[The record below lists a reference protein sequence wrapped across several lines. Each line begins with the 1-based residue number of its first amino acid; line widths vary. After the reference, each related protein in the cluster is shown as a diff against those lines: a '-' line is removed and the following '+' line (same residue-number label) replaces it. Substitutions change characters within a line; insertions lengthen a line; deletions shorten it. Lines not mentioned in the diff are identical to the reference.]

1 MNSKNI
7 IQVFEHRP
15 LHVSEVVDGVVFT
28 KDHLI
33 ALQKYYGENGCPY
46 FTLINNGVKF
56 KEHVG
61 VIQVG
66 TLTIEVLPKADK
78 GADDKKVWH
87 GFLINMLRKVGVLN
101 VNATGYASL
110 RLKSNSILDLYI
122 ELFLKETQFLIHTG
136 LVKKYRKTEGNLK
149 SMKGAFYFSKHV
161 SNNFNH
167 AERFYVNYTTYDK
180 NNLLN
185 QILLKTIKLIKHI
198 NSSPFNHA
206 NIEGLLLDFPEC
218 DDISPSE
225 SLFNKVVFDRKNES
239 YRKAINMA
247 RLLLLNYHPDIRRGM
262 NDVLALMFNM
272 NDLWEAYVF
281 KQLKKE
287 VSGKFIVRDQVKT
300 DFWKP
305 VGGRASRVMAD
316 IVVYENSTK
325 ERLNEACAVLDTK
338 WKNQNGKNPSDDDLK
353 QMFVYNHYYNCFN
366 SALLYPA
373 TTRDSVYGKF
383 IKKEHGGCN
392 LLFIELSNR
401 GNSIDIN
408 LQGIKDYLS
417 EIQETAV

>member
-1 MNSKNI
+1 MSSKNI

-15 LHVSEVVDGVVFT
+15 LHVNEVVDGVVFT
-28 KDHLI
+28 KDHLT
-33 ALQKYYGENGCPY
+33 ALQKYYGDNGCPY
-46 FTLINNGVKF
+46 FSLINNGIKF
-56 KEHVG
+56 NEHVG

-78 GADDKKVWH
+78 GADDKKIWH
-87 GFLINMLRKVGVLN
+87 NFLINMLRKVGVLD

-110 RLKSNSILDLYI
+110 RLKSNSILELYI
-122 ELFLKETQFLIHTG
+122 ELFLKEVQFLIHTG

-149 SMKGAFYFSKHV
+149 SMKGSFNFSKHV

-185 QILLKTIKLIKHI
+185 QVLYKTVKLIKHI

-218 DDISPSE
+218 DDINPSDN
-225 SLFNKVVFDRKNES
+225 LFNKIVFDRKNES

-247 RLLLLNYHPDIRRGM
+247 RLLLLNYHPDIKRGQ

-281 KQLKKE
+281 KQLKKDL
-287 VSGKFIVRDQVKT
+287 SGRFIVRDQVKT

-305 VGGRASRVMAD
+305 VGGRASRVKAD

-353 QMFVYNHYYNCFN
+353 QMFVYNLYYNSFN
-366 SALLYPA
+366 SALLYPS
-373 TTRDSVYGKF
+373 TTVDSVIGNFINTSHGK
-383 IKKEHGGCN
+383 CN
-392 LLFIELSNR
+392 LIFIPLE
-401 GNSIDIN
+401 GDEEKVDIN
-408 LQGIKDYLS
+408 LKGVVDFLI
-417 EIQETAV
+417 EEVEV